1 MEHLKGLNTQQLQAV
16 KETEGYV
23 RVIAGAGSGKTKTLV
38 SRYVHLVKDLGV
50 NPSNILCVTFTNNAS
65 REMRNRIKAQL
76 EGLNLSEGYI
86 TTYHGFCVKVL
97 REDIYKLQIPQ
108 SFTILDSED
117 QKTILRQIY
126 EELNITSR
134 EYTFK
139 DIIRRI
145 SERKQD
151 ISYIEEYF
159 SVDSANHYEDSL
171 SSNDSLLD
179 TIFKRYLF
187 KQLRNF
193 SLDFDDLMNF
203 TIYLFMRYE
212 ELLKKWQKRLQYIQV
227 DEVQDSSAKQ
237 FMFVQLLANYH
248 KNLFVVGDPDQTI
261 YEWRGAK
268 PELLVEFDKLFK
280 DSKTIILNQNYR
292 STPQILKVSNSIIKN
307 NTLRVEK
314 EMVTQLP
321 DGKEVVYYHA
331 QSNLDESKWIVNE
344 ILRRS
349 KEKNCSFNDFTILY
363 RSSYLTRVL
372 EQALIMENIPYS
384 IHGGIRFFERKEI
397 KDIIAYLRLIAFNDN
412 TAFLRIVNVPS
423 RKLGKKFVTDIVRLS
438 EEANQPIFST
448 LEQNLSKFKQKG
460 AKEFVEL
467 IQGLRRLKTSK
478 GLSDF
483 VKYLFDKSG
492 LSLLYRN
499 DGDYERLENIAEF
512 QNSLITIE
520 KTSDEVVELEDYLQ
534 EISLYNE
541 MSKDEEQKHNK
552 VKLMTIHSAKGLEF
566 KNVFLCGFID
576 GVLPSQRAIND
587 RGVRALEEERR
598 LTYVAMTRAM
608 ESLYISDYEGYNY
621 TNDSENQPSRFYFE
635 IDNSLLKREG
645 YINSPVFDTK
655 NITSLNKRLLPDTP
669 KSILRVGDFVFHIRW
684 NKGQVIDVDKS
695 SRIYQILFP
704 EFNIIR
710 NIHFDFDGI
719 EPFK

>member
-1 MEHLKGLNTQQLQAV
+1 MEHLKGLNTQQIQAV

-171 SSNDSLLD
+171 SSNDSLPD

-280 DSKTIILNQNYR
+280 NSKTIILNQNYR

-349 KEKNCSFNDFTILY
+349 KEKNCSLNDFTILY

-438 EEANQPIFST
+438 EETSQPIFNT

-478 GLSDF
+478 GISDF

-608 ESLYISDYEGYNY
+608 ESLYISDSEGYNY
-621 TNDSENQPSRFYFE
+621 TNDSDNQPSRFYFE

-645 YINSPVFDTK
+645 YINSPVFDSE
-655 NITSLNKRLLPDTP
+655 NITYANKRLLPDTP
-669 KSILRVGDFVFHIRW
+669 KSTFRVGDFVFHIRW
-684 NKGQVIDVDKS
+684 NKGQVIGVDKS
-695 SRIYQILFP
+695 TRIYQILFP

>member
-1 MEHLKGLNTQQLQAV
+1 
-16 KETEGYV
+16 
-23 RVIAGAGSGKTKTLV
+23 
-38 SRYVHLVKDLGV
+38 
-50 NPSNILCVTFTNNAS
+50 
-65 REMRNRIKAQL
+65 
-76 EGLNLSEGYI
+76 
-86 TTYHGFCVKVL
+86 
-97 REDIYKLQIPQ
+97 
-108 SFTILDSED
+108 
-117 QKTILRQIY
+117 
-126 EELNITSR
+126 
-134 EYTFK
+134 
-139 DIIRRI
+139 
-145 SERKQD
+145 
-151 ISYIEEYF
+151 
-159 SVDSANHYEDSL
+159 
-171 SSNDSLLD
+171 
-179 TIFKRYLF
+179 
-187 KQLRNF
+187 
-193 SLDFDDLMNF
+193 
-203 TIYLFMRYE
+203 
-212 ELLKKWQKRLQYIQV
+212 
-227 DEVQDSSAKQ
+227 
-237 FMFVQLLANYH
+237 
-248 KNLFVVGDPDQTI
+248 
-261 YEWRGAK
+261 
-268 PELLVEFDKLFK
+268 
-280 DSKTIILNQNYR
+280 
-292 STPQILKVSNSIIKN
+292 
-307 NTLRVEK
+307 
-314 EMVTQLP
+314 MVTQLP

-397 KDIIAYLRLIAFNDN
+397 KDIIAYLRLIAFSDN

-438 EEANQPIFST
+438 EETNLPIFST

-478 GLSDF
+478 GISDF

-608 ESLYISDYEGYNY
+608 ESLYISDSEGYNY
-621 TNDSENQPSRFYFE
+621 TNDSDNQPSRFYFE
-635 IDNSLLKREG
+635 IDNSLLKKKVTL
-645 YINSPVFDTK
+645 IPLFLT
-655 NITSLNKRLLPDTP
+655 
-669 KSILRVGDFVFHIRW
+669 LRI
-684 NKGQVIDVDKS
+684 
-695 SRIYQILFP
+695 
-704 EFNIIR
+704 
-710 NIHFDFDGI
+710 
-719 EPFK
+719 

>member
-1 MEHLKGLNTQQLQAV
+1 
-16 KETEGYV
+16 
-23 RVIAGAGSGKTKTLV
+23 
-38 SRYVHLVKDLGV
+38 
-50 NPSNILCVTFTNNAS
+50 
-65 REMRNRIKAQL
+65 
-76 EGLNLSEGYI
+76 
-86 TTYHGFCVKVL
+86 
-97 REDIYKLQIPQ
+97 
-108 SFTILDSED
+108 
-117 QKTILRQIY
+117 
-126 EELNITSR
+126 
-134 EYTFK
+134 
-139 DIIRRI
+139 
-145 SERKQD
+145 
-151 ISYIEEYF
+151 
-159 SVDSANHYEDSL
+159 
-171 SSNDSLLD
+171 
-179 TIFKRYLF
+179 
-187 KQLRNF
+187 
-193 SLDFDDLMNF
+193 
-203 TIYLFMRYE
+203 MRYE
-212 ELLKKWQKRLQYIQV
+212 ELLKKWQKRLHYIQV

-280 DSKTIILNQNYR
+280 NSKTIILNQNYR

-397 KDIIAYLRLIAFNDN
+397 KDIIAYLRLIAFSDN

-438 EEANQPIFST
+438 EETNLPIFST

-478 GLSDF
+478 GISDF

-608 ESLYISDYEGYNY
+608 ESLYISDSEGYNY
-621 TNDSENQPSRFYFE
+621 TNDSDNQPSRFYFE
-635 IDNSLLKREG
+635 IDNSLLKKKVTL
-645 YINSPVFDTK
+645 IPLFLT
-655 NITSLNKRLLPDTP
+655 
-669 KSILRVGDFVFHIRW
+669 LRI
-684 NKGQVIDVDKS
+684 
-695 SRIYQILFP
+695 
-704 EFNIIR
+704 
-710 NIHFDFDGI
+710 
-719 EPFK
+719 